1 MCTYNYTYV
10 PALFSNYY
18 ATASQCTLIHVLT
31 FLLMLSPYI
40 FCYENGALF
49 VHNSCFVSCTSSKTQ
64 TGGFLSTVCF
74 DVSRSIRSQ
83 AVESVECHYLLP
95 GISVMTCQAWN
106 KEQASEKPLNGPG
119 RGCD

>member
-1 MCTYNYTYV
+1 MKMVLCLCTTV
-10 PALFSNYY
+10 
-18 ATASQCTLIHVLT
+18 V
-31 FLLMLSPYI
+31 LSP
-40 FCYENGALF
+40 APAVKLKL
-49 VHNSCFVSCTSSKTQ
+49 VA
-64 TGGFLSTVCF
+64 FLSTVCF